1 VKIHLS
7 ILVLFLF
14 ALTWRLRRSGDRP
27 WFGGRDWSSSR
38 RRLATAVALFV
49 IVAGVAALV
58 AIASSAALQYQP
70 SLQFL
75 HLLLALDI
83 ARVVAG
89 TTLAV
94 RALWGDT
101 TAFAAGF
108 MMSVISVLSIVL
120 YLTDVGLGTNDGW
133 LVDGT

>member
-1 VKIHLS
+1 M
-7 ILVLFLF
+7 
-14 ALTWRLRRSGDRP
+14 
-27 WFGGRDWSSSR
+27 
-38 RRLATAVALFV
+38 
-49 IVAGVAALV
+49 AALV

-70 SLQFL
+70 SVQFL

-83 ARVVAG
+83 AWVVAG